1 MSDSEFAL
9 SIMLLPFYPALFS
22 LWVVVQSPRE
32 ATDEEKVLLKEEI
45 ADFVDAARGAG
56 EDDDDVKIHQAN
68 LPLPADKKI
77 QWGGSY
83 KERGRYFASNY
94 SLVFQQDGTFE
105 GRGSDADGSFEVK
118 FGRLNPTNGR
128 MGWYEAGSV
137 HTVVTGTYELS
148 PSGNVKFVRLLPPG
162 PALCVYW
169 SRAQTLC
176 CAGRAASTT
185 AKARASEIRFR

>member
-1 MSDSEFAL
+1 M
-9 SIMLLPFYPALFS
+9 
-22 LWVVVQSPRE
+22 
-32 ATDEEKVLLKEEI
+32 EEI
-45 ADFVDAARGAG
+45 ADFVDDARGPG
-56 EDDDDVKIHQAN
+56 EEDDDVKIHQAN

-77 QWGGSY
+77 QWAGSY
-83 KERGRYFASNY
+83 KERGRYFTSNY
-94 SLVFQQDGTFE
+94 SLAFQQDGTFE
-105 GRGSDADGSFEVK
+105 GRGSDADGSFKVK

-148 PSGNVKFVRLLPPG
+148 PSGNVNFVRLSP
-162 PALCVYW
+162 PALCSV
-169 SRAQTLC
+169 STCIGAEPDSLHC